1 MRHLYGAA
9 LAVIMTVVMFFVGA
23 WGYLQLLR
31 LPVPP
36 GQVGALPADGG
47 SLLSNSTVLL
57 ALAALVATALLAG
70 VLAVVP

>member
-1 MRHLYGAA
+1 
-9 LAVIMTVVMFFVGA
+9 MFFGGA

-36 GQVGALPADGG
+36 GQATALPAGGG
-47 SLLSNSTVLL
+47 SLLSNSTALL

-70 VLAVVP
+70 LLGP